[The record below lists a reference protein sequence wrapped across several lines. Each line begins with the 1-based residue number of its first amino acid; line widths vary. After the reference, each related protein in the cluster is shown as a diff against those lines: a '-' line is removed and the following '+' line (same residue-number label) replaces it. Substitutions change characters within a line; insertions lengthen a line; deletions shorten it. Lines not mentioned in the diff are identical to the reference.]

1 MKEMICTGAGLVG
14 SFIAGLFGGWS
25 AALTTLV
32 WFMGIDYV
40 SGLVCAGV
48 FHKSQKSKNGALE
61 SHACW
66 KGVIRKAMTLA
77 AVLVAYRLDL
87 LVGMSYLK
95 DTACIAFIAGEAISI
110 MENAGLMGVPM
121 PNKLKDAIEMLQKK
135 GDSHGNDDNEKG

>member
-14 SFIAGLFGGWS
+14 SFVAGLFGGWS

-66 KGVIRKAMTLA
+66 KGLIRKAMTLA

-110 MENAGLMGVPM
+110 TENAGLMGVPM
-121 PNKLKDAIEMLQKK
+121 PAVMQNAIEMLQKK
-135 GDSHGNDDNEKG
+135 GDNHGGNSDED

>member
-48 FHKSQKSKNGALE
+48 FHKSKKSKNGALE

-66 KGVIRKAMTLA
+66 KGLIRKAMTLA

-95 DTACIAFIAGEAISI
+95 DAACIAFIAGEAISI

-121 PNKLKDAIEMLQKK
+121 PDKLKDAIEMLQKK
-135 GDSHGNDDNEKG
+135 GDSHGGNSESES

>member
-61 SHACW
+61 SLSCW
-66 KGVIRKAMTLA
+66 KGLIRMAMTLA

-110 MENAGLMGVPM
+110 MENAGLMGVHL
-121 PNKLKDAIEMLQKK
+121 PNNLKDAIEMLQKK
-135 GDSHGNDDNEKG
+135 GDSHGGNSDED

>member
-40 SGLVCAGV
+40 SGLACAGV
-48 FHKSQKSKNGALE
+48 FHKSQKSKDGALE

-66 KGVIRKAMTLA
+66 KGLIRKTMTLA

-95 DTACIAFIAGEAISI
+95 DTACIAFITGEAISI

-135 GDSHGNDDNEKG
+135 GDNHGGNSDED

>member
-1 MKEMICTGAGLVG
+1 
-14 SFIAGLFGGWS
+14 
-25 AALTTLV
+25 
-32 WFMGIDYV
+32 
-40 SGLVCAGV
+40 
-48 FHKSQKSKNGALE
+48 
-61 SHACW
+61 
-66 KGVIRKAMTLA
+66 MTLA

-135 GDSHGNDDNEKG
+135 GDSHGGNSDED